1 MTSRK
6 SAVSEPDA
14 ESDDLLHAGQPGAE
28 TVQLLELA
36 SKLGQ
41 RDAATL
47 TIIVRRA
54 SEICEAEGEDS
65 ALAVLD
71 QIERILRG
79 DIPDA

>member
-6 SAVSEPDA
+6 SAVSESDA
-14 ESDDLLHAGQPGAE
+14 ESDLPHAGEPGAE

-36 SKLGQ
+36 SQLGQ
-41 RDAATL
+41 RDAGTL
-47 TIIVRRA
+47 AIIVRRA
-54 SEICEAEGEDS
+54 FEICEAEGEDS